1 MVKVRDSIL
10 FWLLCEVLFMV
21 PGGLLD
27 IYLTSTFSTLDETVI
42 NLIVFPFS
50 CAILLLCLRIFFY
63 DIFLKIKSLMQI
75 DARKIAWLF
84 ASFIGMGL
92 LYFLPVF
99 VGFKLNLVVH
109 KAPLIESA
117 GVLYIM
123 LVLLQ
128 DFVCATVEEIVF
140 RGAILSFF
148 LARVKPWFAILFISV
163 FFSLGHVQY
172 IGIMPYLTAFMLGM
186 LLSIVVIKTNT
197 LYVAIGLHTGWNF
210 AFNFYDLYFDSSIK
224 TIPHWGHTF
233 EILQIGTMILLV
245 FLALWYFSRKRSS
258 SKTNEI
264 SS

>member
-1 MVKVRDSIL
+1 
-10 FWLLCEVLFMV
+10 MV

-27 IYLTSTFSTLDETVI
+27 IFLTSTFSALDEIVI

-50 CAILLLCLRIFFY
+50 CLILLLGMRIFFY

-75 DARKIAWLF
+75 DARKIAWLI

-109 KAPLIESA
+109 KVPLIESA
-117 GVLYIM
+117 GVFYIM

-128 DFVCATVEEIVF
+128 YLVCATVEEIVY

-163 FFSLGHVQY
+163 FFSLGHAQY
-172 IGIMPYLTAFMLGM
+172 IGIMPYLTAFMVGM
-186 LLSIVVIKTNT
+186 LLSVIVIKTKT
-197 LYVAIGLHTGWNF
+197 LYMAIGLHTGWNF
-210 AFNFYDLYFDSSIK
+210 AFYFYDLYFDSSIK

-233 EILQIGTMILLV
+233 EILQIGTLTLL
-245 FLALWYFSRKRSS
+245 FLLAVWYFSTERLS
-258 SKTNEI
+258 SKNKEI
-264 SS
+264 TR